1 MTRRIP
7 TRAAPPVQHLSQPA
21 LQPPSAP
28 TSPPI
33 RPHGGIPAHLVKP
46 WALPPQKTY
55 ILHNANVVDT
65 AHARIIPRQT
75 VTLRSGLIDS
85 VQPTHSVSHPVLP
98 ASASVVEVDLDGRY
112 LCPGLI
118 DCHVHLTAVAGSASL
133 GFDEADLAVSYFR
146 QPFLCQQ
153 MLSRGFTSVRD
164 TGGATLALKEA
175 IADDVFPGPRV
186 FLANKAISQTGG
198 HGDVRT
204 AHDKADGDC
213 CQCGTQSSISVVADG
228 VSACLAVAR
237 EQLRQGADFI
247 KIMVGGGVAS
257 PTDRIE
263 NTQFTAAEIRAIA
276 DVADSYGTY
285 VTAHAYTAKAIRH
298 AVDNGVR
305 GIEHGNMLDA
315 DTARYM
321 AARGVWLTPTLITY
335 KAMGEDQYSAFLP
348 PENQA
353 KNQQVLARGVASL
366 RLAHDAGVTICHG
379 SDLLG
384 PLQAEQSREFG
395 LRAQGLPSPVV
406 LQGATVHAARMLRQ
420 EQRLGQTKKGFAAD
434 LLVLTANPLDDV
446 SVLDEPEKSVLVV
459 VKNGRVYTSRWSAM
473 EEDTK
478 PRGSM
483 IE

>member
-1 MTRRIP
+1 MPRP
-7 TRAAPPVQHLSQPA
+7 SQH
-21 LQPPSAP
+21 
-28 TSPPI
+28 
-33 RPHGGIPAHLVKP
+33 GIPETLVKP
-46 WALPPQKTY
+46 WKLPPQNIY
-55 ILHNANVVDT
+55 ILHNTNVVDT
-65 AHARIIPRQT
+65 ANGTIIPLQT
-75 VTLRSGLIDS
+75 VTLRDGLIDS
-85 VQPTHSVSHPVLP
+85 VQHTHSYTYPILA
-98 ASASVVEVDLDGRY
+98 ASSRVIEVDLDGRY

-133 GFDEADLAVSYFR
+133 GFDESDMAVSYFR

-186 FLANKAISQTGG
+186 FIANKAISQTGG
-198 HGDVRT
+198 HGDVRK
-204 AHDKADGDC
+204 AHDKTGGDC
-213 CQCGTQSSISVVADG
+213 CQCGAQSSISVVADG
-228 VSACLAVAR
+228 VPACLAVAR

-276 DVADSYGTY
+276 DVAESYGTH
-285 VTAHAYTAKAIRH
+285 VTAHAYTPRAIRH
-298 AVDNGVR
+298 AVANGVR
-305 GIEHGNMLDA
+305 GIEHGNLMDA
-315 DTARYM
+315 DTARFM
-321 AARGVWLTPTLITY
+321 AENDVWLTPTLITY
-335 KAMGEDQYSAFLP
+335 KAMGEAKYGAFLP

-395 LRAQGLPSPVV
+395 LRARGLSSAVV
-406 LQGATVHAARMLRQ
+406 LQGATVNAARMLRQ
-420 EQRLGQTKKGFAAD
+420 EDALGQVKAGFAAD
-434 LLVLTANPLDDV
+434 LLVLNSNPLEDV
-446 SVLDEPEKSVLVV
+446 SILDEPEKSVLVV
-459 VKNGRVYTSRWSAM
+459 VKNGRVYTSRWSEVA
-473 EEDTK
+473 EDTK
-478 PRGSM
+478 ARSAM

>member
-1 MTRRIP
+1 MQ
-7 TRAAPPVQHLSQPA
+7 APP
-21 LQPPSAP
+21 
-28 TSPPI
+28 TTTTTTTPPI
-33 RPHGGIPAHLVKP
+33 RQDGIPAKLVKP
-46 WALPPQKTY
+46 WTLPPQKTY
-55 ILHNANVVDT
+55 VLLNANVVD
-65 AHARIIPRQT
+65 AANGSIVPRQT
-75 VTLRSGLIDS
+75 VVLRDGLIDS
-85 VQPTHSVSHPVLP
+85 VQPTRSYTHPILP
-98 ASASVVEVDLDGRY
+98 ASADVIEVDLDGRY

-133 GFDEADLAVSYFR
+133 GFDEADMAVSYFR

-198 HGDVRT
+198 HGDVRK
-204 AHDKADGDC
+204 AHDKNGGGGGDC
-213 CQCGTQSSISVVADG
+213 CQCGAQSSSISVVADG
-228 VSACLAVAR
+228 VPACLAATR

-263 NTQFTAAEIRAIA
+263 NTQFTAAEVRAVA

-285 VTAHAYTAKAIRH
+285 VTAHAYTPRAIRH
-298 AVDNGVR
+298 AVDNGVG
-305 GIEHGNMLDA
+305 GIEHGNLLDA

-321 AARGVWLTPTLITY
+321 AARNVWLTPTLITY
-335 KAMGEDQYSAFLP
+335 QAMGEPQYSAFLP
-348 PENQA
+348 PANQA
-353 KNQQVLARGVASL
+353 KNQQVLARGVAAL
-366 RLAHDAGVTICHG
+366 RVAHDAGVTICHG

-395 LRAQGLPSPVV
+395 LRKTAAGLPSDVV
-406 LQGATVHAARMLRQ
+406 LRGATVNAARMLGQ
-420 EQRLGQTKKGFAAD
+420 EHVLGQVRAGFAAD
-434 LLVLTANPLDDV
+434 VLVLKGNPLEDV
-446 SVLDEPEKSVLVV
+446 GILDEPERSVLVV
-459 VKNGRVYTSRWSAM
+459 VKNGRVYTSRWSRMA
-473 EEDTK
+473 EDVK
-478 PRGSM
+478 SRGVM

>member
-7 TRAAPPVQHLSQPA
+7 TSAAPAAQQPTM
-21 LQPPSAP
+21 L
-28 TSPPI
+28 PI
-33 RPHGGIPAHLVKP
+33 RENGIPEKLVKP
-46 WALPPQKTY
+46 WTLPPQKTY
-55 ILHNANVVDT
+55 VLHNANVVDT
-65 AHARIIPRQT
+65 ARGTIIPRQT
-75 VTLRSGLIDS
+75 VTLRAGLIDA
-85 VQPTHSVSHPVLP
+85 VQPTQHYNRPIVPF
-98 ASASVVEVDLDGRY
+98 SADEIVEVNLAGRY

-133 GFDEADLAVSYFR
+133 GFDEPDMAVSYFR

-186 FLANKAISQTGG
+186 FISNKAISQTGG
-198 HGDVRT
+198 HGDVRK
-204 AHDKADGDC
+204 AHDKTGGDC
-213 CQCGTQSSISVVADG
+213 CQCGVQSSISVVADG
-228 VSACLAVAR
+228 VSACLAVTR

-276 DVADSYGTY
+276 EVAESYGTY
-285 VTAHAYTAKAIRH
+285 VTAHAYTPKAIRH

-305 GIEHGNMLDA
+305 GIEHGNLMDA

-321 AARGVWLTPTLITY
+321 AERRVWLTPTLITY
-335 KAMGEDQYSAFLP
+335 KAMGEAKYGAFLP

-366 RLAHDAGVTICHG
+366 QLAHDAGVTICHG

-395 LRAQGLPSPVV
+395 LRAQGLSSAVV
-406 LQGATVHAARMLRQ
+406 LQGATVNAARMLRQ
-420 EQRLGQTKKGFAAD
+420 EGVLGQIKAGFAAD
-434 LLVLTANPLDDV
+434 VLVLKHNPLEDV
-446 SVLDEPEKSVLVV
+446 SVLDEPEKNVLVV
-459 VKNGRVYTSRWSAM
+459 VKNGRVYTSRWHGM
-473 EEDTK
+473 VEDAKQRTAV
-478 PRGSM
+478 